1 MPRRMAK
8 KEKTDVTAVGARYK
22 TIAQN
27 RRARFNY
34 DLSEKIEAGLVL
46 SGTEIKSV
54 REGRVNIAEAYARIR
69 HGELWLMNTHIA
81 EYHGASHY
89 SAHDTLRPRKLLLHK
104 KQLRR
109 LELELGRERS
119 TLVPLRLYLKD
130 HHAKVEIAVAKGRRQ
145 YDRRHAI
152 RDRENKRDM
161 DRAMRRRRDG

>member
-1 MPRRMAK
+1 MPRRTVGRERTA
-8 KEKTDVTAVGARYK
+8 ETDAGTRFK

-34 DLSEKIEAGLVL
+34 DLSERFEAGIVL
-46 SGTEIKSV
+46 TGTEIKSV

-69 HGELWLMNTHIA
+69 DGELWLMNAHIA
-81 EYHGASHY
+81 EFKGASHY
-89 SAHDTLRPRKLLLHK
+89 SEHDTLRPRKLLLHK
-104 KQLRR
+104 REIAR
-109 LELELGRERS
+109 LELQLGRERS

-152 RDRENKRDM
+152 KRRETEREM
-161 DRAMRRRRDG
+161 QRATRRRER

>member
-1 MPRRMAK
+1 MPRRTVGRERTA
-8 KEKTDVTAVGARYK
+8 ETDVGTRFK

-34 DLSEKIEAGLVL
+34 DLSERFEAGIVL
-46 SGTEIKSV
+46 TGTEIKSV

-69 HGELWLMNTHIA
+69 DGELWLMNAHIA
-81 EYHGASHY
+81 EFKGASHY
-89 SAHDTLRPRKLLLHK
+89 SDHDTLRSRKLLLHK
-104 KQLRR
+104 REIAR
-109 LELELGRERS
+109 LELQLGRERS

-152 RDRENKRDM
+152 KRRETEREM
-161 DRAMRRRRDG
+161 QRATRRRER

>member
-1 MPRRMAK
+1 MPRRTVGRERTA
-8 KEKTDVTAVGARYK
+8 ETDVGTRFK

-34 DLSEKIEAGLVL
+34 DLSERFEAGIVL
-46 SGTEIKSV
+46 TGTEIKSV

-69 HGELWLMNTHIA
+69 DGELWLMNAHIA
-81 EYHGASHY
+81 EFKGASHY
-89 SAHDTLRPRKLLLHK
+89 SEHDTLRSRKLLLHK
-104 KQLRR
+104 REIAR
-109 LELELGRERS
+109 LELQLGRERS

-152 RDRENKRDM
+152 KRRETEREM
-161 DRAMRRRRDG
+161 

>member
-1 MPRRMAK
+1 MPRRVVGR
-8 KEKTDVTAVGARYK
+8 ERTAVTDIGTRYK

-34 DLSEKIEAGLVL
+34 DLSERFEAGIVL
-46 SGTEIKSV
+46 TGTEIKSV

-69 HGELWLMNTHIA
+69 DGELWLMNAHIA
-81 EYHGASHY
+81 EFKGASHY
-89 SAHDTLRPRKLLLHK
+89 SEHDTLRPRKLLLHK
-104 KQLRR
+104 RELRR

-130 HHAKVEIAVAKGRRQ
+130 HRAKVEIAIAKGRRQ

-152 RDRENKRDM
+152 KRRETEREM
-161 DRAMRRRRDG
+161 QRAIRRRDR

>member
-1 MPRRMAK
+1 MPRRTVGRERTA
-8 KEKTDVTAVGARYK
+8 ETDVGTRFK

-34 DLSEKIEAGLVL
+34 DLSERFEAGIVL
-46 SGTEIKSV
+46 TGTEIKSV

-69 HGELWLMNTHIA
+69 DGELWLMNAHIA
-81 EYHGASHY
+81 EFKGASHY
-89 SAHDTLRPRKLLLHK
+89 SEHDTLRPRKLLLHK
-104 KQLRR
+104 REIAR
-109 LELELGRERS
+109 LELQLGRERS

-152 RDRENKRDM
+152 KRRETEREM
-161 DRAMRRRRDG
+161 QRATRRRER

>member
-1 MPRRMAK
+1 MPRRVVGRERTAV
-8 KEKTDVTAVGARYK
+8 TDVGTRYK

-34 DLSEKIEAGLVL
+34 DIGEQFEAGIVL

-54 REGRVNIAEAYARIR
+54 REGRVNIAEAYARVR
-69 HGELWLMNTHIA
+69 AGELWLMNAHIA
-81 EYHGASHY
+81 EFKGASHY
-89 SAHDTLRPRKLLLHK
+89 SEHDTLRPRKLLIHK
-104 KQLRR
+104 KELRR

-145 YDRRHAI
+145 YDRRNAI
-152 RDRENKRDM
+152 KERETKRDM
-161 DRAMRRRRDG
+161 QRATRLRDR

>member
-1 MPRRMAK
+1 MPRRTVGRERTA
-8 KEKTDVTAVGARYK
+8 ETDVGTRFK

-34 DLSEKIEAGLVL
+34 DLSERFEAGIVL
-46 SGTEIKSV
+46 TGTEIKSV

-69 HGELWLMNTHIA
+69 DGELWLMNAHIA
-81 EYHGASHY
+81 EFKGASHY
-89 SAHDTLRPRKLLLHK
+89 SEHDTLRSRKLLLHK
-104 KQLRR
+104 REIAR
-109 LELELGRERS
+109 LELQLGRERS

-152 RDRENKRDM
+152 KRRETEREM
-161 DRAMRRRRDG
+161 QRATRRRER

>member
-1 MPRRMAK
+1 MPRRIVGRDRTA
-8 KEKTDVTAVGARYK
+8 ETDVGPRFK

-34 DLSEKIEAGLVL
+34 DLAERFEAGIVL

-69 HGELWLMNTHIA
+69 DGELWLMNAHIA
-81 EYHGASHY
+81 EFKGSSHY
-89 SAHDTLRPRKLLLHK
+89 SEHDTLRPRKLLLHK
-104 KQLRR
+104 RQIAR

-152 RDRENKRDM
+152 KRRETEREM
-161 DRAMRRRRDG
+161 QRATRRRDR